1 MSTLD
6 IPDSHGLGPRIHE
19 HTDPNRSPRT
29 WALVGMAAGLA
40 GIVGIQA
47 SMTVDAVYVQ
57 DGVADAA
64 SITARLAEQRTNM
77 LVEHTAL
84 ILSSLLLLVFA
95 AGLRR
100 HLSRGVSPDS
110 LVPWVAAGGVMLTSV
125 ACLLGSGFTTEI
137 VFGLGDTDLIVPEFA
152 VMVGHWMGTI
162 PWLWVGV
169 GVSGIAV
176 AVASLKHHATPRW
189 IGWTSAVLG
198 GITTLFGISPLQ
210 YMAGFTGPV
219 WVLVVSIGF
228 FFGARRTEQA

>member
-1 MSTLD
+1 MSTVAAHGQER
-6 IPDSHGLGPRIHE
+6 PAVTSHADRHLL
-19 HTDPNRSPRT
+19 PRT
-29 WALVGMAAGLA
+29 WALVGIAAGLA
-40 GIVGIQA
+40 GVVGIQA
-47 SMTVDAVYVQ
+47 SMSIDAVYIE

-64 SITARLAEQRTNM
+64 SITARLAEQRANI

-84 ILSSLLLLVFA
+84 ILSSLLLLVFG

-100 HLSRGVSPDS
+100 YLARGLSPDS
-110 LVPWVAAGGVMLTSV
+110 LVPWVASGGVLLTSV

-137 VFGLGDTDLIVPEFA
+137 VFGLGDPDQMVPEFA

-176 AVASLKHHATPRW
+176 AVASLKHRAAPQW

-198 GITTLFGISPLQ
+198 GITALFGVSPLQ

-219 WVLVVSIGF
+219 WVLVVSLGF
-228 FFGARRTEQA
+228 FFSGRRTQQA

>member
-1 MSTLD
+1 MMSTVE
-6 IPDSHGLGPRIHE
+6 ISESHVGQPIQGGGP
-19 HTDPNRSPRT
+19 TL
-29 WALVGMAAGLA
+29 WALVGALAGLA

-47 SMTVDAVYVQ
+47 SSTIDAVYVSE
-57 DGVADAA
+57 GVADASA
-64 SITARLAEQRTNM
+64 ITARLAEQRSSI

-84 ILSSLLLLVFA
+84 ILSSVLLLVFA

-100 HLSRGVSPDS
+100 YLSRGLPEES
-110 LVPWVAAGGVMLTSV
+110 LVPWVAAGGVLLTSV
-125 ACLLGSGFTTEI
+125 VCLIGTGFTTEI

-152 VMVGHWMGTI
+152 VVVGHWLGTI

-176 AVASLKHHATPRW
+176 AVASLKHRAAPRW

-198 GITTLFGISPLQ
+198 GITALFGVSPLQ

-228 FFGARRTEQA
+228 FFGERNRNGA

>member
-1 MSTLD
+1 MMSTVE
-6 IPDSHGLGPRIHE
+6 IPESHVVQPVQDGGPRL
-19 HTDPNRSPRT
+19 
-29 WALVGMAAGLA
+29 WALVGAVAGLA

-47 SMTVDAVYVQ
+47 SSTIDAVYVSE
-57 DGVADAA
+57 GVADAA
-64 SITARLAEQRTNM
+64 AITERLAEQRSSI
-77 LVEHTAL
+77 LVEHIAL
-84 ILSSLLLLVFA
+84 ILSAVLLLVFA

-100 HLSRGVSPDS
+100 YLSRRLPSES
-110 LVPWVAAGGVMLTSV
+110 LVPWVAAGGVLLTSV
-125 ACLLGSGFTTEI
+125 ACLMGTGFTTEI

-152 VMVGHWMGTI
+152 VFVGHWLGTI

-176 AVASLKHHATPRW
+176 AVASLKHRALPLW

-198 GITTLFGISPLQ
+198 GITALFGVSPLQ

-228 FFGARRTEQA
+228 FFGARNRIGA

>member
-1 MSTLD
+1 MSTVAA
-6 IPDSHGLGPRIHE
+6 HGQERPAVTSN
-19 HTDPNRSPRT
+19 TDRHSLPRT

-47 SMTVDAVYVQ
+47 SSSIDAVYVEN
-57 DGVADAA
+57 GVADAA
-64 SITARLAEQRTNM
+64 SITARLAEQRTNI

-84 ILSSLLLLVFA
+84 IVASLLLLVFA

-100 HLSRGVSPDS
+100 YLSRGLPSDS
-110 LVPWVAAGGVMLTSV
+110 LIPWVASGGVLLTSV

-137 VFGLGDTDLIVPEFA
+137 VFGLENTDQIVPEFA
-152 VMVGHWMGTI
+152 VMVGHWLGTI

-176 AVASLKHHATPRW
+176 AVASLKHRAAPQW

-198 GITTLFGISPLQ
+198 GITALFGMSPLQ

-219 WVLVVSIGF
+219 WVLVVSLGF
-228 FFGARRTEQA
+228 FFSGRRAEQA